1 MFRKRKIEL
10 EIKRIDKQNF
20 NVLVAIKGAF
30 SIENLKNK
38 FYKQYPLKTSYKN
51 LKQKVMK

>member
-20 NVLVAIKGAF
+20 NLLVAIKGAF

-38 FYKQYPLKTSYKN
+38 FYKQYPLKISYKN